1 LNIIFNTAYMEKT
14 FAKAEELVDSVKE
27 YINNRIDAVKLS
39 AAEKGSAIAA
49 NLLAGIFVALIL
61 FLFIIFAG
69 IAVAFVL
76 GEWMGKMWLG
86 FLLVAGLYLLLAIM
100 VWATRGRIIR
110 LPVMNGLIKQLFS
123 GDEED

>member
-1 LNIIFNTAYMEKT
+1 MEKT